1 MNDLQLKR
9 ISRDIVEHAEKA
21 LVPANGLPKLVD
33 DYFVQ
38 QLKQDEMQHAEVDPR
53 LYENLRRLV
62 QAEVVPLYEDFL
74 QQSNR
79 IQERKRQRKLWRYAL
94 GSVIVC
100 EILEVL
106 VSRGRSLAPQ
116 VLIPTAI
123 LYSFIGAIIYVATQ
137 YIDDLHLEK
146 IRKRLEKSIDGLESR
161 VRTDAEY
168 DARCELM
175 GEEVLRAEVVEI
187 LTRYDDPQKF
197 WQDYSRARTAD
208 PTTQADLKALA
219 LPAFEPFLKFHVQCD
234 YSSAARQQRFNRL
247 FVEAH
252 EILISRDRDGYVMK
266 HLKNL
271 RS

>member
-9 ISRDIVEHAEKA
+9 ISRDIIEHAEKS
-21 LVPANGLPKLVD
+21 LVPAKGLPKLVD

-38 QLKQDEMQHAEVDPR
+38 HLKEDEMQHVEVDPR
-53 LYENLRRLV
+53 LYDNMRRLV

-106 VSRGRSLAPQ
+106 VSRGRALAPQ

-146 IRKRLEKSIDGLESR
+146 IRKRL
-161 VRTDAEY
+161 
-168 DARCELM
+168 
-175 GEEVLRAEVVEI
+175 
-187 LTRYDDPQKF
+187 
-197 WQDYSRARTAD
+197 
-208 PTTQADLKALA
+208 
-219 LPAFEPFLKFHVQCD
+219 
-234 YSSAARQQRFNRL
+234 
-247 FVEAH
+247 
-252 EILISRDRDGYVMK
+252 
-266 HLKNL
+266 
-271 RS
+271 